1 MGNQLVSSVKVVIRP
16 IDYYLAEVPDFKLKI
31 NLGQT
36 QFFKV
41 ALCQHGTEG
50 DVVVKVLPHEDP
62 SLLLE
67 AYKRELDA
75 FAKLTAGNVSIAAFR
90 LTEIRPN
97 FAFIVRQYVRFSL
110 YDRLLTRPFLTH
122 LEKCW
127 LVYQIF
133 KCMAW
138 CHEKGIRHGDLKLE
152 NIMVTSSLWIVIADF
167 ATYKPTSLPDVS
179 VHLKQ
184 T

>member
-16 IDYYLAEVPDFKLKI
+16 IDYYLAEVPEFKLKV

-36 QFFKV
+36 QFLKV
-41 ALCQHGTEG
+41 ALCQHAEG

-67 AYKRELDA
+67 AYKRQLEA
-75 FAKLTAGNVSIAAFR
+75 FAKMTAGNVSIAAFR
-90 LTEIRPN
+90 IAEIRPN
-97 FAFIVRQYVRFSL
+97 FAFLVRQYIRFSL

-122 LEKCW
+122 IEKCW
-127 LVYQIF
+127 LVYQII

-138 CHEKGIRHGDLKLE
+138 CHEKGIQHGDLKLE

-167 ATYKPTSLPDVS
+167 STYKPVSLPEVS
-179 VHLKQ
+179 FSFIMSV
-184 T
+184 